1 MNHAQADMLAARE
14 HLARSG
20 WITRKTEAFRHLL
33 PPPAELW
40 LGDAAAAQP
49 EAPPLELAGWTLQPT
64 GHTLHTHTSAE
75 WLDAADAAQRH
86 ALFAGLPLPDAAAG
100 DDAAPFAWAHR
111 ALCRQGLR
119 LRVEPT
125 TGAPAPTESTWLTLQ
140 YQPRAPIEAPLA
152 VIEIGAGVNAVLVE
166 THGHA
171 TPGTRDWQLVQNL
184 QLHVRLGAGASLTHL
199 RVVEPHDDDQLAHHV
214 HVKLARGAQY
224 RQALIGEGSRYHLQ
238 RLLFDLEAEDAS
250 ASVGTVLTASGMA
263 LDFQSYVR
271 HLAPRTTSAVQA
283 LALARDR
290 AQVVLNTHAHIAA
303 GCDDANVH
311 QLLTGIPVH
320 GEPRLTLR
328 PHMEIL
334 HDQVQATH
342 GATWGALPEDALFY
356 AQQRGIANQ
365 VARGLIVRGMASD
378 LLTRAIDDD
387 ALSEQLNAAGR
398 LTRAIARLLEEEDT
412 AAPAASGAEHG

>member
-1 MNHAQADMLAARE
+1 MC
-14 HLARSG
+14 
-20 WITRKTEAFRHLL
+20 I
-33 PPPAELW
+33 
-40 LGDAAAAQP
+40 
-49 EAPPLELAGWTLQPT
+49 
-64 GHTLHTHTSAE
+64 
-75 WLDAADAAQRH
+75 
-86 ALFAGLPLPDAAAG
+86 
-100 DDAAPFAWAHR
+100 
-111 ALCRQGLR
+111 
-119 LRVEPT
+119 
-125 TGAPAPTESTWLTLQ
+125 
-140 YQPRAPIEAPLA
+140 
-152 VIEIGAGVNAVLVE
+152 
-166 THGHA
+166 
-171 TPGTRDWQLVQNL
+171 RD
-184 QLHVRLGAGASLTHL
+184 
-199 RVVEPHDDDQLAHHV
+199 
-214 HVKLARGAQY
+214 
-224 RQALIGEGSRYHLQ
+224 
-238 RLLFDLEAEDAS
+238 
-250 ASVGTVLTASGMA
+250 SVGTVLTASGMA

-398 LTRAIARLLEEEDT
+398 HRLPGLRNGEVVGAATGNSVKLAIRDTGMFMDPRACKDWWMGYMAQCVVQRQRPDL
-412 AAPAASGAEHG
+412 AQGPPRR